1 MDEYTKEL
9 KDQNYLGQYP
19 QVKHLNQVAAD
30 GQDAE
35 VRRHGA
41 VHDCH
46 KAAMKMWEGTRHSQ
60 AYKTLVDAKQ
70 PSNRQYDPECIV
82 CHTVGFG
89 YLSGFKSEK
98 DTAKLENVGC
108 ESCHGPGSRHA
119 NDANNPVFQAMMNP
133 WKATPNE
140 TEEHRLQ
147 RIDDSCQRCHDSEN
161 DVHWTNGGFKRN
173 WPQIAHP
180 TP

>member
-1 MDEYTKEL
+1 
-9 KDQNYLGQYP
+9 
-19 QVKHLNQVAAD
+19 
-30 GQDAE
+30 
-35 VRRHGA
+35 
-41 VHDCH
+41 
-46 KAAMKMWEGTRHSQ
+46 MKIWEGTRHSQ

-173 WPQIAHP
+173 WPQIAH
-180 TP
+180 